1 MREDAVGLEYL
12 YIYVCAH
19 FFSSVFF
26 SYMREDAVALERLQ
40 HCAAD
45 AHSDWAA
52 AKGVEVFH
60 PVGKGLG
67 DLDAC
72 DDCGEG
78 EAVAHRLTHRHDVW
92 HHFLQF
98 EAPVVA

>member
-1 MREDAVGLEYL
+1 MLSVWSTFVYMCVHIL
-12 YIYVCAH
+12 
-19 FFSSVFF
+19 FSVLF
-26 SYMREDAVALERLQ
+26 SHMREDAVALERLQ

-45 AHSDWAA
+45 AHSHWAA

-60 PVGKGLG
+60 AVGKGLG

-78 EAVAHRLTHRHDVW
+78 EAVAHRLPHRHNVW

-98 EAPVVA
+98 EAPVVG